1 MQFRIFFVIILVFL
15 FPATN
20 AELSSEKKDVQLIGN
35 IKKDKKSRLKNEY
48 KIIKFK
54 DLESILINNSEKLKK
69 YKSQIEQSKLILK
82 SKIAA
87 WAPKA
92 NISSSS
98 IPSFETGYSEN
109 KISSDSETNQLKFG
123 LDTKIEWDLI
133 QPKRRLEIKIAK
145 SKIENAKLQYN
156 AILKDLYLDTVK
168 KYLAIQASIQEIK
181 VAEKSIEIS
190 NTSLKDAKNRLSK
203 GVGNKLDVLESRT
216 QLRRDQINLINK
228 NKNLKLNKNQLSE
241 ILNINEEFN
250 IENNKTNLIEFYW
263 DLDFQES
270 LYYSMENSESI
281 NISKRN
287 IKINKDE
294 ASLILSSKKPIF
306 TIYNKYSLSSI
317 DGESGVPPLN
327 LSNEINNYNNTVGL
341 KFNWNIFDGGRI
353 KQDFLSKKNRKK
365 ELESDLNLKK
375 NKVIRELKDT
385 FNEYRDIKE
394 KIILSYEQLQAA
406 KESLF
411 ISTKRVEAGISTQRE
426 IVNTQGDLIEAETNL
441 INSIKEYKIIL
452 AKFYRITSIKPK
464 AFCSIS
470 AFKDQKEKGFYD
482 FLKNKNLVS
491 KCNKV

>member
-1 MQFRIFFVIILVFL
+1 MQFRIFSIIILLFL

-20 AELSSEKKDVQLIGN
+20 AELRSEKKDIELTVD
-35 IKKDKKSRLKNEY
+35 IKKDKKSRIKTEY
-48 KIIKFK
+48 KIIKLE
-54 DLESILINNSEKLKK
+54 DLESILINNSQQLKK
-69 YKSQIEQSKLILK
+69 YRSQIEQSKLILK

-92 NISSSS
+92 TISSSS
-98 IPSFETGYSEN
+98 IPSYETGYSKN
-109 KISSDSETNQLKFG
+109 KLSSDSETNQLKFG

-133 QPKRRLEIKIAK
+133 QPKRRLEIEIAK

-156 AILKDLYLDTVK
+156 SVLKDLYLDSVN

-181 VAEKSIEIS
+181 VAKKAIEIS

-228 NKNLKLNKNQLSE
+228 NNNLKLNKNQLSE
-241 ILNINEEFN
+241 ILNINKEFN
-250 IENNKTNLIEFYW
+250 IENNKINLIEFYW
-263 DLDFQES
+263 ALNFQES
-270 LYYSMENSESI
+270 FSYFMENSESI

-317 DGESGVPPLN
+317 DGETGAPPLD
-327 LSNEINNYNNTVGL
+327 LSNEINNYSNTVGL

-353 KQDFLSKKNRKK
+353 KQDFLSKRNRKE

-385 FNEYRDIKE
+385 FNEYRNIKE

-426 IVNTQGDLIEAETNL
+426 IVNTQGDVIEAETNF
-441 INSIKEYKIIL
+441 INSIKEYKVIL
-452 AKFYRITSIKPK
+452 AKFYRITSIKPST
-464 AFCSIS
+464 FCSINAS
-470 AFKDQKEKGFYD
+470 KDQKDKVFYE
-482 FLKNKNLVS
+482 FLKNKNLIS

>member
-1 MQFRIFFVIILVFL
+1 VQFRIFFVIILVFL

-20 AELSSEKKDVQLIGN
+20 AELSSEKKDIQLIGN
-35 IKKDKKSRLKNEY
+35 IKKDKKSRLKTEY
-48 KIIKFK
+48 KIIKLK
-54 DLESILINNSEKLKK
+54 DLESILINNSEQLKK

-92 NISSSS
+92 TISSSS
-98 IPSFETGYSEN
+98 IPSYETGYSEN

-145 SKIENAKLQYN
+145 SKIENAKVQYN
-156 AILKDLYLDTVK
+156 AIFKDLYLDSVK

-181 VAEKSIEIS
+181 VAEKAIEIS
-190 NTSLKDAKNRLSK
+190 NTSLKDAENRLSK

-228 NKNLKLNKNQLSE
+228 NNNLKFNKNQLSE

-250 IENNKTNLIEFYW
+250 IENKKTNLIEFYW
-263 DLDFQES
+263 DLNFQES
-270 LYYSMENSESI
+270 LYYFMENSESI

-306 TIYNKYSLSSI
+306 TIYNKYSLTSI

-327 LSNEINNYNNTVGL
+327 LGNEINNYNNTVGL

-464 AFCSIS
+464 AFCSINAS
-470 AFKDQKEKGFYD
+470 KDQKEKGFYD

-491 KCNKV
+491 KCNEV